1 MNIDHKPEG
10 VGMKVSAIKKAIA
23 KGAEDRRAYPL
34 TRGLYRL
41 RQAHERHCCI
51 GDEVERIIAI
61 KRNQLSLYC
70 LCHCTYEEIGSWL
83 KQIPVSLAYDVSYE
97 LTAGFWALEADGVSK
112 AALTTAYRD
121 LSRLIKNTEEVLEFD
136 HDFLKSQLR
145 REYQMMEEWGISR
158 TLRTVR
164 WVEELGAEMLEF
176 AKVQLPA
183 EFA

>member
-1 MNIDHKPEG
+1 
-10 VGMKVSAIKKAIA
+10 MKVSAIKQAIY
-23 KGAEDRRAYPL
+23 KGAEARCAYPL

-41 RQAHERHCCI
+41 RQAHERHCRI

-61 KRNQLSLYC
+61 KRNQLSVYC

-145 REYQMMEEWGISR
+145 REYQMMGEWGISR
-158 TLRTVR
+158 ALRTVR